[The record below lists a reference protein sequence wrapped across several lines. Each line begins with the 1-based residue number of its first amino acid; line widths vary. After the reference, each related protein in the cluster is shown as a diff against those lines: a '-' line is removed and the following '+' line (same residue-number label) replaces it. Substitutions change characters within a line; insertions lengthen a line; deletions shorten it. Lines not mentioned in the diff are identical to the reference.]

1 MTMDYKETLNLP
13 ETDFPMRA
21 NLVKREPEI
30 LAQWEKDNVYTSIR
44 EKLKG
49 KPKFVFHDGPPYAN
63 GHIHMGHA
71 LNKILKDFIVRFMTM
86 RGYDAT
92 FIPGWDCHG
101 LPIEHQVTKEQREK
115 KKTPSKSE
123 IRKLCREYAGRFV
136 DIQAQ
141 EFKRLGVFADWEN
154 PYLTMSYSYEAAIV
168 EELGKF
174 AINGSVFNGL
184 KPVHWC
190 TSCRTALAEAEVE
203 YADHQSPTIYV
214 KFPVKSG
221 LNGQLGNIDPTKVNF
236 VIWTTTPWTLPANLA
251 VCLHPEFQYSAV
263 EIGGEVYVV
272 AEKLLSKLVS
282 EWDIKEHKVLGSC
295 LGKKLEEV
303 ICRHPFIDR
312 DSRVVLGN
320 HVTLEQGTGCV
331 HTAPGHGQEDYVVG
345 QKYNLETY
353 NPVDDGGVFKSEVA
367 EFGGL
372 FVRKAN
378 PLIVEKL
385 REDGYLIHD
394 NKVNHSYP
402 HCWRCHQPIIFRA
415 TSQWFI
421 SMDTNELR
429 DQALNAIREIKWIP
443 SWGEDRI
450 FSMVENRPDWCISRQ
465 RAWGVPIT
473 LFNCVSCNEMLRSPE
488 VFSHIVNLVKKN
500 GADFWFEKDSL
511 ELLPEGTTCLC
522 GGKEFSKTNDI
533 LDVWFDSGV
542 SHASVLEGDPNLDW
556 PADLYLEGSDQH
568 RGWFHSSLL
577 ESIGTRA
584 KAPYKAALTHGYVVD
599 GKGKKMSKS
608 AGNVIAPQKIIDQ
621 YGAEILRLWVA
632 SENYR
637 EDIRVSQE
645 ILKRLTEAYR
655 KIRNTFRYLLGNLYD
670 FDLASD
676 SVPAEDLLEIDKYI
690 LYRFKLL
697 NEKIMKAFE
706 NYEFHI
712 FYHSFYNF
720 CVVDLSAFYLDI
732 LKDRLY
738 TYPKK
743 SKARR
748 SGQTVL
754 NELLTGMTRLMA
766 PVLSFTAEEV
776 WSYFSHADGK
786 SVHMNSFTDSIDV
799 SVDEGFICRWDML
812 TDLKSEVSKALELC
826 RREKVIGHSLDAQV
840 RLVLPG
846 NVSSVLDGECSDL
859 KFIFIVSS
867 VEVVKALD
875 NEGKVYS
882 SEKMKGLEIGVS
894 RMGGEKCERC
904 WNYFKEDRSDKG
916 EHSTICFRCIKNLE
930 LTRA

>member
-1 MTMDYKETLNLP
+1 MDYKETLNLP
-13 ETDFPMRA
+13 QTDFPMKA

-30 LAQWEKDNVYTSIR
+30 LAQWEKDNVYASIR
-44 EKLKG
+44 EKFKG
-49 KPKFVFHDGPPYAN
+49 RPKFVFHDGPPYAN

-92 FIPGWDCHG
+92 FVPGWDCHG

-123 IRKLCREYAGRFV
+123 VRKLCREYANKFV
-136 DIQAQ
+136 GIQAQ
-141 EFKRLGVFADWEN
+141 EFKRLGVFADWEK

-221 LNGQLGNIDPTKVNF
+221 LNGQLGDINPAKVNF

-263 EIGGEVYVV
+263 EIAGEVYVI
-272 AEKLLSKLVS
+272 AEKLLSKLVL
-282 EWDIKEHKVLGSC
+282 EWDTKKYKVLGSC

-312 DSRVVLGN
+312 DSRIVLGD

-353 NPVDDGGVFKSEVA
+353 NPVDDGGVFKPEVV

-421 SMDTNELR
+421 SMDTNGLR
-429 DQALNAIREIKWIP
+429 DKALNAIREIKWIP
-443 SWGEDRI
+443 RWGEDRI

-473 LFNCVSCNEMLRSPE
+473 LFSCVSCNEMLRSPE
-488 VFSHIVNLVKKN
+488 VFSHIVDLVKRN

-511 ELLPEGTTCLC
+511 ELLPKGVTCPC

-542 SHASVLEGDPNLDW
+542 SHAAVLECDSSLDW

-577 ESIGTRA
+577 ESIGTRG
-584 KAPYKAALTHGYVVD
+584 KAPYKSALTHGYVVD

-670 FDLASD
+670 FDSVSD
-676 SVPAEDLLEIDKYI
+676 SVAIDDLLEIDKYI
-690 LYRFKLL
+690 LHRFKLL
-697 NEKIMKAFE
+697 NEKILEAFE
-706 NYEFHI
+706 NYEFHV

-743 SKARR
+743 SKERR

-754 NELLTGMTRLMA
+754 YELLNGMTHLMA

-776 WSYFSHADGK
+776 WSGFSNSGDK
-786 SVHMNSFTDSIDV
+786 SVHMNLFAGSMDV
-799 SVDEGFICRWDML
+799 SVDVGFVSKWDML
-812 TDLKSEVSKALELC
+812 TDLKREVSKALELC
-826 RREKVIGHSLDAQV
+826 RSEKVIGHSLDAEV
-840 RLVLPG
+840 RLVLPS
-846 NVSSVLDGECSDL
+846 NVSSVLGDDYSDL

-867 VEVVKALD
+867 VKVVTVL
-875 NEGKVYS
+875 EGDSKIYS
-882 SEKMKGLEIGVS
+882 SEKIEGLEVEVS
-894 RMGGEKCERC
+894 HMAGEKCERC
-904 WNYFKEDRSDKG
+904 WNYFEEDNSGKG
-916 EHSTICFRCIKNLE
+916 EHSMICFRCIKNLE
-930 LTRA
+930 LEKA